1 MLVAAA
7 VCPCPPLLVPEVAAG
22 AAPELDTARAACA
35 DALGVLAAARPDL
48 LVVVGPA
55 EQSGRGVHA
64 EGTRGSFRGFGVDVD
79 VRLGADGGVGVGVRL
94 DADGGAGVGVRP
106 GADVAGGVDVRPRAD
121 HGEGQPRPLPTS
133 LAVAAWL
140 LERTGWS
147 DAPIEGLGV
156 GEPLEPE
163 RCIQT
168 GREIAGRAERVA
180 LLVMGDASACRT
192 LKAPGYLDER
202 AAPFDAEVARALGA
216 ADVAALRA
224 LDAESAYELKASG
237 RAPWQVLAGAAEEA
251 GLGGSLLYEDA
262 PYGVGYVV
270 AAWS

>member
-7 VCPCPPLLVPEVAAG
+7 VCPCPPLLVPDVAAG
-22 AAPELDTARAACA
+22 AAPELAAARAACT
-35 DALGVLAAARPDL
+35 DALGVLAAARPDR

-55 EQSGRGVHA
+55 EQSGRGPHP
-64 EGTRGSFRGFGVDVD
+64 EGTRGSFRGFGVDLD
-79 VRLGADGGVGVGVRL
+79 VRLGGEK
-94 DADGGAGVGVRP
+94 GAVSER
-106 GADVAGGVDVRPRAD
+106 
-121 HGEGQPRPLPTS
+121 ELPPS

-140 LERTGWS
+140 LERTRWS

-156 GEPLEPE
+156 GEPLAAE
-163 RCIQT
+163 RCIEV
-168 GREIAGRAERVA
+168 GRDVVGQAERVA

-216 ADVAALRA
+216 ADVAALKS
-224 LDAESAYELKASG
+224 LDTELAYQLKASG
-237 RAPWQVLAGAAEEA
+237 RAPWQVLAGAAEGA
-251 GLGGSLLYEDA
+251 DLGGELLYEDA

-270 AAWS
+270 ATWS

>member
-22 AAPELDTARAACA
+22 AAPEMDAARSACA

-55 EQSGRGVHA
+55 EQSGRGSFPQ
-64 EGTRGSFRGFGVDVD
+64 GTSGSFRGFGVDVE
-79 VRLGADGGVGVGVRL
+79 VRLGPAEDT
-94 DADGGAGVGVRP
+94 
-106 GADVAGGVDVRPRAD
+106 VAGR
-121 HGEGQPRPLPTS
+121 ELPPS
-133 LAVAAWL
+133 LAVGAWL
-140 LERTGWS
+140 LERTGWA

-156 GEPLEPE
+156 GEPLAPE
-163 RCIQT
+163 RCIGV
-168 GREIAGRAERVA
+168 GREIGARAGRVA

-192 LKAPGYLDER
+192 VKAPGYLDER

-216 ADVAALRA
+216 ADVAAVQA
-224 LDAESAYELKASG
+224 LDAELAYELKASG
-237 RAPWQVLAGAAEEA
+237 RAPWQVLAGAAEGA
-251 GLGGSLLYEDA
+251 NLGGALLYEDA

-270 AAWS
+270 ATWS

>member
-22 AAPELDTARAACA
+22 AAPELDAARTACT

-48 LVVVGPA
+48 LLVLGPA
-55 EQSGRGVHA
+55 DQSGRGTHPQGVA
-64 EGTRGSFRGFGVDVD
+64 GSFRGFGVELD
-79 VRLGADGGVGVGVRL
+79 VRLGADK
-94 DADGGAGVGVRP
+94 
-106 GADVAGGVDVRPRAD
+106 
-121 HGEGQPRPLPTS
+121 GEASGRVLPPS

-140 LERTGWS
+140 LERTGWA

-156 GEPLEPE
+156 GEPLAAE
-163 RCIQT
+163 RCIDV
-168 GREIAGRAERVA
+168 GREIAARAERVA

-192 LKAPGYLDER
+192 LKSPGYLDER

-216 ADVAALRA
+216 ADVAALEA
-224 LDAESAYELKASG
+224 LDAELAYELKVSG
-237 RAPWQVLAGAAEEA
+237 RAPWQVLAGAAEGA
-251 GLGGSLLYEDA
+251 GLDGRLLYDDA

-270 AAWS
+270 ATWS

>member
-22 AAPELDTARAACA
+22 AAAELDAARTACSH
-35 DALGVLAAARPDL
+35 ALGVLAAARPDR

-55 EQSGRGVHA
+55 DESGRGPHPQ
-64 EGTRGSFRGFGVDVD
+64 GSRGSFRGFGVDLS
-79 VRLGADGGVGVGVRL
+79 VRLGPG
-94 DADGGAGVGVRP
+94 GGAPSER
-106 GADVAGGVDVRPRAD
+106 
-121 HGEGQPRPLPTS
+121 ELPPS
-133 LAVAAWL
+133 LAVAGWL
-140 LERTGWS
+140 LEQTGWA

-156 GEPLEPE
+156 GEPLAPE
-163 RCIQT
+163 RCLEA
-168 GREIAGRAERVA
+168 GREIGARAGRVA

-202 AAPFDAEVARALGA
+202 AAPFDAEVARALGS
-216 ADVAALRA
+216 ADVVALAA
-224 LDAESAYELKASG
+224 LDAELAYELKASG
-237 RAPWQVLAGAAEEA
+237 RAPWQVLAGAAEGA
-251 GLGGSLLYEDA
+251 NLTGTLLYEDA

>member
-7 VCPCPPLLVPEVAAG
+7 VCPCPPLLVPDVAAG
-22 AAPELDTARAACA
+22 AAPELDAARAACT
-35 DALGVLAAARPDL
+35 DALGVLAAARPDR

-55 EQSGRGVHA
+55 EQSGRGRHP
-64 EGTRGSFRGFGVDVD
+64 EGTRGSFRGFGVDLV
-79 VRLGADGGVGVGVRL
+79 VRLGKDR
-94 DADGGAGVGVRP
+94 
-106 GADVAGGVDVRPRAD
+106 VAVSERV
-121 HGEGQPRPLPTS
+121 LPPS

-156 GEPLEPE
+156 GEPLAAE
-163 RCIQT
+163 RCIEV
-168 GREIAGRAERVA
+168 GRDIVAQAERVA

-216 ADVAALRA
+216 ADVPALKA
-224 LDAESAYELKASG
+224 LDAELAYELKASG
-237 RAPWQVLAGAAEEA
+237 RAPWQVLAGAAEGA
-251 GLGGSLLYEDA
+251 DLGGALLYEDA
-262 PYGVGYVV
+262 PYGVGYLV
-270 AAWS
+270 ATWS

>member
-7 VCPCPPLLVPEVAAG
+7 VCPCPPLLVPDVAAG
-22 AAPELDTARAACA
+22 AASEMDAARAACS
-35 DALGVLAAARPDL
+35 DALGVLAAARPDR

-55 EQSGRGVHA
+55 EQSGRGPHP
-64 EGTRGSFRGFGVDVD
+64 EGTRGSFRGFGVNLD
-79 VRLGADGGVGVGVRL
+79 VRLGRDTAAVPE
-94 DADGGAGVGVRP
+94 GA
-106 GADVAGGVDVRPRAD
+106 
-121 HGEGQPRPLPTS
+121 LPPS

-156 GEPLEPE
+156 GEPLAAE
-163 RCIQT
+163 RCIEV
-168 GREIAGRAERVA
+168 GRDIVAHAERVA

-216 ADVAALRA
+216 ADVAALKA
-224 LDAESAYELKASG
+224 LDAELAYELKASG
-237 RAPWQVLAGAAEEA
+237 RAPWQVLAGAAEGA
-251 GLGGSLLYEDA
+251 DLGGALLYEDA